1 MTDNYYNQENERFS
15 TKTTEVTLTTG
26 GIFMGVLTYIFV
38 LTFFLV
44 WIVGGIAAFIASIVC
59 MFYNSSVGDK
69 IAGFIL
75 AVIFGPF
82 YWFFY
87 IYKSSY
93 CNKYPAYMPVI
104 DYYD

>member
-1 MTDNYYNQENERFS
+1 
-15 TKTTEVTLTTG
+15 
-26 GIFMGVLTYIFV
+26 MGVLTYIFV

-75 AVIFGPF
+75 AVIFGPY
-82 YWFFY
+82 YWFCY

-93 CNKYPAYMPVI
+93 CNKYTANMPVI
-104 DYYD
+104 DNYD